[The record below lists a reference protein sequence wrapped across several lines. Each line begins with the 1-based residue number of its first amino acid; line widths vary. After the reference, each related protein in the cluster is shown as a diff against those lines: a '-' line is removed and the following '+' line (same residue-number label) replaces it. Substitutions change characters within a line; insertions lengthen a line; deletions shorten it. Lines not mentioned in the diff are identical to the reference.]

1 MDEQGEEAGG
11 CNCNQPVQCPMEGQ
25 CMVSDIIYRAE
36 VVKEGDQR
44 GNGHVYTGMASG
56 DFKRRF
62 YNHKASFTDEQKE
75 KNSELAKYVWLLK
88 RKQKAFRVYFKTIK
102 FTKTYQRETGHC
114 QMCIQEKIEILK
126 SLRELGSK
134 CLNRRQE
141 IFRNCIHKY
150 KHLLGSINTR
160 HKDETISHFKILDFS
175 QYGQDN
181 EVIAEGVT
189 RSGKNYRDKAD

>member
-126 SLRELGSK
+126 SLRESGSK

-141 IFRNCIHKY
+141 IVRNYINKY
-150 KHLLGSINTR
+150 KYPLGSINTR